1 MQTSPPALKV
11 YAVIPAAG
19 HSRRMGQPKL
29 MLPLGG
35 QTVLARLLTAL
46 ELPEIICRAVVL
58 RADDTA
64 LREEALRWGAQVVCP
79 VVDPPD
85 MRASVQA
92 GLAWIQATYQPVA
105 DDAWLLMPA
114 DHPLLERSVLAQLV
128 QHFARLRPL
137 ALVPTYE
144 GRRGHPLLARWETVQ
159 ELGTL
164 PAEVGLNVWLRQ
176 HADQIV
182 ECPVESATIL
192 CDLDTPADYAR
203 LLQQSAVTPT
213 GLGQR
218 DD

>member
-1 MQTSPPALKV
+1 MQTSSPALKV

-29 MLPLGG
+29 LLPLGG

-64 LREEALRWGAQVVCP
+64 LREEAQRWGAQVVCP
-79 VVDPPD
+79 AVDPPD
-85 MRASVQA
+85 MRASVEA
-92 GLAWIQATYQPVA
+92 GLAWIQATYQPA
-105 DDAWLLMPA
+105 DDAAWLLMPA
-114 DHPLLERSVLAQLV
+114 DHPLLERSLLAQLV

-137 ALVPTYE
+137 GLVPTYA

-159 ELGTL
+159 ELRTL

-176 HADQIV
+176 RLDQIV
-182 ECPVESATIL
+182 EYPVESQAIL
-192 CDLDTPADYAR
+192 CDLDTPDDYAR
-203 LLQQSAVTPT
+203 LLRLYGATPLEP
-213 GLGQR
+213 GEQDG
-218 DD
+218 